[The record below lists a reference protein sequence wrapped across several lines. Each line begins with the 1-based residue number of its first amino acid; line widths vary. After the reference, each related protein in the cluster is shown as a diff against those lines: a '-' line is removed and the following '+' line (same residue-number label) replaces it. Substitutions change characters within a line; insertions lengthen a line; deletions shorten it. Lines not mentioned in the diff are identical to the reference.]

1 MLISNKPRCFITS
14 MGTSLAENFGGL
26 SISEIVSPKTEVN
39 ENDFIRK
46 CNNSSF
52 FETSFLSK
60 AANCIGSN
68 RKLSA
73 EIKAIETY
81 HLKANDKIILVSSR
95 TTAAFFCAK
104 ALQPYFSAVCST
116 KISIADSDIK
126 IVMDL
131 RAPDDEN
138 FQTRGLPNFLN
149 VIVELIKKYQS
160 DYEIVLNPTGGYK
173 SLFPFM
179 MITGIIYSAEVIYI
193 YQKSNSLV
201 KIPPLPLH
209 VSIPEWTQLES
220 LIEVL
225 SDKEDYEGNKIFE
238 ENKKSLRPL
247 LFEKIDASGKKSL
260 KKSALAAA
268 FDKHAK
274 LERGKPELIVRTEN
288 SHLVSHFL
296 NDKQRKIFMRL
307 TKIGHLIWKGDQV
320 PEMADHALLH
330 HSDLFH
336 LAERILLPIFYYNE
350 NFLKPNELFIL
361 LCALYLHDCGH
372 VIGSIKLEDD
382 KSLSLLP
389 VEIRDHHHVLGYL
402 RLKYPEIESYLG
414 YLICDRL
421 CDTDKSDPDNTRK
434 CKWKEAWN
442 DYLHAVACLGLYHRK
457 KMNLKLKKVYNFYK
471 EYPLKKDNEDKE
483 HPSLYD
489 RLQNEPVKVFG
500 EEIKYQRMALLV
512 SLLRIIDS
520 LDEQASRTG
529 SINDIKFHLAQLDTD
544 AENEKQ
550 RADALS
556 NAVSEG
562 AKKEIDAAL
571 NNLQLGFRIKEEK
584 GKKFTPEEKKQAID
598 TNSFRKTFK
607 EIVKNNNE
615 NQDLLFEYANA
626 SVRSFFKKFQIKPY
640 GEKAYINGISVKHQ
654 NNGTVT
660 TILIDLKMED
670 DPNKISA
677 SQSMFQIMDV
687 DGKQLTM
694 TDEKGRNKHKKAMLN
709 SIEKEY
715 LNKEKSE
722 DETEEETVVKDIL
735 EFFNVKIEYGE
746 S

>member
-1 MLISNKPRCFITS
+1 
-14 MGTSLAENFGGL
+14 MGTSLAENFGDL
-26 SISEIVSPKTEVN
+26 SIDEIVSPETEVN

-46 CNNSSF
+46 CSKSSF

-60 AANCIGSN
+60 AANHIGGN
-68 RKLSA
+68 QKLSA

-81 HLKANDKIILVSSR
+81 NLKANDKIILVSSR

-104 ALQPYFSAVCST
+104 ALQRYFSDVCST

-131 RAPDDEN
+131 REAKDKN
-138 FQTRGLPNFLN
+138 FQTRGLPDFLN

-179 MITGIIYSAEVIYI
+179 MITGIIYGAKVIYI
-193 YQKSNSLV
+193 YEKSDRLIN
-201 KIPPLPLH
+201 IPPMPLH
-209 VSIPEWTQLES
+209 VSIPGWTRLES
-220 LIEVL
+220 LVEVL
-225 SDKEDYEGNKIFE
+225 SDKKDYEGNMIFE
-238 ENKKSLRPL
+238 ENKESLWPL
-247 LFEKIDASGKKSL
+247 LFEKIDASGNTSL
-260 KKSALAAA
+260 KKSALAMA
-268 FDKHAK
+268 FDEHART
-274 LERGKPELIVRTEN
+274 ERGKPELIVRTEN
-288 SHLVSHFL
+288 SQLVKHILTDKHRKLFL
-296 NDKQRKIFMRL
+296 SL
-307 TKIGHLIWKGDQV
+307 TEIGHLIWKGDQV

-350 NFLKPNELFIL
+350 NFLEPNELFIL

-372 VIGSIKLEDD
+372 VIGRIKLEDD
-382 KSLSLLP
+382 KSLPLLP

-421 CDTDKSDPDNTRK
+421 CDTDKSDPDRSR
-434 CKWKEAWN
+434 KWKNAWN
-442 DYLHAVACLGLYHRK
+442 DYLHAAACLGLYHRK
-457 KMNLKLKKVYNFYK
+457 KMNLKLKKVYDFYK
-471 EYPLKKDNEDKE
+471 EYPLKKEDKE

-489 RLQNEPVKVFG
+489 RLENEPVKVFG
-500 EEIKYQRMALLV
+500 KAIKYPRMALLV

-529 SINDIKFHLAQLDTD
+529 GINDIKFHLAQLNTD

-562 AKKEIDAAL
+562 ARKEIDTAL
-571 NNLQLGFRIKEEK
+571 YNLNLGFRIKEEK
-584 GKKFTPEEKKQAID
+584 GKDFTPEEKKQAID
-598 TNSFRKTFK
+598 TNRFRKTFE

-615 NQDLLFEYANA
+615 NQYLLFEYVNA

-654 NNGTVT
+654 NDETVT

-677 SQSMFQIMDV
+677 SQSMFQILDV
-687 DGKQLTM
+687 DGEQLNM

-709 SIEKEY
+709 AIEEEY
-715 LNKEKSE
+715 INKEKTE

-735 EFFNVKIEYGE
+735 ELFNVKIEYGE

>member
-1 MLISNKPRCFITS
+1 MSISNKPRCFITS

-26 SISEIVSPKTEVN
+26 SIDEIVSPETEVN

-46 CNNSSF
+46 CNNSIF

-60 AANCIGSN
+60 AANHIGSN
-68 RKLSA
+68 QKLSA

-81 HLKANDKIILVSSR
+81 NLKANDKIILVSSR

-104 ALQPYFSAVCST
+104 ALQRYFSDVCST

-131 RAPDDEN
+131 RDAKDEN
-138 FQTRGLPNFLN
+138 FQTRGLPDFLN
-149 VIVELIKKYQS
+149 VIVNLIKEYQS

-179 MITGIIYSAEVIYI
+179 TITGIIYGAKVIYI
-193 YQKSNSLV
+193 YQESDRLV

-209 VSIPEWTQLES
+209 VSIPGWTRLES
-220 LIEVL
+220 LIEVF
-225 SDKEDYEGNKIFE
+225 SDKEDYKGNKLFE
-238 ENKKSLRPL
+238 ENKESLWPL
-247 LFEKIDASGKKSL
+247 LFEKIDEASGNIFL
-260 KKSALAAA
+260 KKSALAIA
-268 FDKHAK
+268 FDEHAK

-288 SHLVSHFL
+288 SQLVKHILTDKHRELFL
-296 NDKQRKIFMRL
+296 RL
-307 TKIGHLIWKGDQV
+307 TEIGHLIWKGDQV

-350 NFLKPNELFIL
+350 NFLEPNELFIL

-372 VIGSIKLEDD
+372 VIGSIKLEGD
-382 KSLSLLP
+382 KPLPLLP

-414 YLICDRL
+414 YLIYNRL
-421 CDTDKSDPDNTRK
+421 CDTDESDSDRSR
-434 CKWKEAWN
+434 KWKEAWN

-471 EYPLKKDNEDKE
+471 EYPLEEDKKDKE

-489 RLQNEPVKVFG
+489 RLEKEPVKVFG
-500 EEIKYQRMALLV
+500 KEIKYPRMALLV

-529 SINDIKFHLAQLDTD
+529 SINDIKFHLAQLNTD

-571 NNLQLGFRIKEEK
+571 YNLNLGFRIKEEK
-584 GKKFTPEEKKQAID
+584 GKDFTPEEKKQAID
-598 TNSFRKTFK
+598 SNSFRKTFE

-615 NQDLLFEYANA
+615 NQYLLFEYANA
-626 SVRSFFKKFQIKPY
+626 SVRSFFKKFQTKPY
-640 GEKAYINGISVKHQ
+640 GEKAYINGISVGHQ

-660 TILIDLKMED
+660 TIRINLDMED
-670 DPNKISA
+670 DPNKISVL
-677 SQSMFQIMDV
+677 QSMFQIMDV
-687 DGKQLTM
+687 DGEQLNM
-694 TDEKGRNKHKKAMLN
+694 TDEKERNKHKKAMLN
-709 SIEKEY
+709 AIEKEY
-715 LNKEKSE
+715 INKEKNE
-722 DETEEETVVKDIL
+722 DKTEEETVVKDIL
-735 EFFNVKIEYGE
+735 ELFNVKIKYG
-746 S
+746 

>member
-26 SISEIVSPKTEVN
+26 SIDEIVSPKTEVN

-60 AANCIGSN
+60 AANHIGSN
-68 RKLSA
+68 QKLSA

-81 HLKANDKIILVSSR
+81 NLKANDKIILVSSR

-104 ALQPYFSAVCST
+104 ALQCYFSDVCST

-138 FQTRGLPNFLN
+138 FQTRGLPDFLN
-149 VIVELIKKYQS
+149 VIVNLIKKYQS

-179 MITGIIYSAEVIYI
+179 MITGIIYGANVIYI
-193 YQKSNSLV
+193 YEKSDRLV
-201 KIPPLPLH
+201 KIPPMPLH
-209 VSIPEWTQLES
+209 VSIPGWTLLES
-220 LIEVL
+220 LVEVL
-225 SDKEDYEGNKIFE
+225 SDKKDHEGNMIFE
-238 ENKKSLRPL
+238 ENKESLWPL
-247 LFEKIDASGKKSL
+247 LFEKIDDASGNIFL
-260 KKSALAAA
+260 KRSALVTA
-268 FDKHAK
+268 FDEHAK

-288 SHLVSHFL
+288 SHLVIQVL
-296 NDKQRKIFMRL
+296 NDRQREIFRRL
-307 TKIGHLIWKGDQV
+307 TEIGHLIWKGDQV

-350 NFLKPNELFIL
+350 NFLEPNELFIL

-372 VIGSIKLEDD
+372 VIGSIKLEDS
-382 KSLSLLP
+382 KSFPLLP
-389 VEIRDHHHVLGYL
+389 VEIREHHHVLGYL
-402 RLKYPEIESYLG
+402 RLKYPEVESYLG
-414 YLICDRL
+414 YLIYDQL
-421 CDTDKSDPDNTRK
+421 CDINKSCSDNTRK

-457 KMNLKLKKVYNFYK
+457 KMNIKLKKVYNFYK
-471 EYPLKKDNEDKE
+471 EYPLKKEDKE

-489 RLQNEPVKVFG
+489 RLKNKPVKVFG
-500 EEIKYQRMALLV
+500 KEIKYPRMALLV

-529 SINDIKFHLAQLDTD
+529 SINDIKFHLAQLNTD
-544 AENEKQ
+544 AKNEKQ

-571 NNLQLGFRIKEEK
+571 KNLSLDFEIKEEK
-584 GKKFTPEEKKQAID
+584 GKDFTPEEKKQAID
-598 TNSFRKTFK
+598 TNRFRKTYE
-607 EIVKNNNE
+607 EIIKNNNE
-615 NQDLLFEYANA
+615 NQYLLFEYADA

-640 GEKAYINGISVKHQ
+640 GEKAYINGISVGHQ
-654 NNGTVT
+654 NNGSVT

-670 DPNKISA
+670 DPNKISVL
-677 SQSMFQIMDV
+677 QSMFQIIDV
-687 DGKQLTM
+687 DGEQLNM
-694 TDEKGRNKHKKAMLN
+694 TDEKGRNKHKKDMLN
-709 SIEKEY
+709 AIEKEY
-715 LNKEKSE
+715 INKEKNE
-722 DETEEETVVKDIL
+722 DKTEEEAVVKNTL

-746 S
+746 P